1 MRDSNTAINQ
11 QLGEKHIGGGIYVA
25 IDGLLK
31 HCITAPLLELPIDF
45 KEWYIPIGSNISQLY
60 PL

>member
-1 MRDSNTAINQ
+1 MRDLNTAINQ

-45 KEWYIPIGSNISQLY
+45 KEWYIPVGNNISQLY
-60 PL
+60 QL